1 VPTLVTANGPMLVI
15 DPDQNILMGA
25 RSIMHYMRIK
35 SWVTLYRWIELYG
48 FPAIKNPE
56 GHWMSSMT
64 AIDQWIFIS
73 AEADWERRVYSR
85 GGNRRT
91 EKLIRMMMD
100 RQSQPHSERMAGS
113 HPNRDGALR
122 LLESELA
129 TRTTIDITAEEAQES
144 PRQEPPSA

>member
-1 VPTLVTANGPMLVI
+1 MPTLMTTNGPMLVI

-73 AEADWERRVYSR
+73 AQADFERRLYSR

-100 RQSQPHSERMAGS
+100 RQAQPHDDRPYHA
-113 HPNRDGALR
+113 NRDGALR
-122 LLESELA
+122 LLETELA
-129 TRTTIDITAEEAQES
+129 SRTTIDMEAEVQK
-144 PRQEPPSA
+144 EPQGA